1 MMARIC
7 GFQGVSWSP
16 YTDVCCTSEYVGG
29 TRVLGSFRILDF
41 LGLQR
46 LVFFHELYVKGA
58 GSSDYTACWLP

>member
-7 GFQGVSWSP
+7 GFQRVSWSP
-16 YTDVCCTSEYVGG
+16 FYEVCCISEYVGG
-29 TRVLGSFRILDF
+29 TRVLGNCPTLDL

-58 GSSDYTACWLP
+58 GSSDYIAC